1 VVVGW
6 CRWLGGQSGCTDGDH
21 HGDEQG
27 QDGWVDSRTRTIA
40 VSWCEISL
48 SGRALALA
56 EDQGLGDFQVSLS
69 HEADYAIAVVH
80 ATVFVETGRPET
92 KGKFVTDESIIRG
105 VLLEHAKISVDAETV
120 LGEDDLYAAGLT
132 SHASVNVMLALEDA
146 FDIEF
151 PDRLLRKA
159 TFSSVRAIADA
170 VREVNVGS
178 TP

>member
-1 VVVGW
+1 M
-6 CRWLGGQSGCTDGDH
+6 
-21 HGDEQG
+21 
-27 QDGWVDSRTRTIA
+27 
-40 VSWCEISL
+40 
-48 SGRALALA
+48 
-56 EDQGLGDFQVSLS
+56 
-69 HEADYAIAVVH
+69 
-80 ATVFVETGRPET
+80 
-92 KGKFVTDESIIRG
+92 TDESIIRG
-105 VLLEHAKISVDAETV
+105 LLLEHAKISVDAKTV
-120 LGEDDLYAAGLT
+120 DSEDDLYAAGLT